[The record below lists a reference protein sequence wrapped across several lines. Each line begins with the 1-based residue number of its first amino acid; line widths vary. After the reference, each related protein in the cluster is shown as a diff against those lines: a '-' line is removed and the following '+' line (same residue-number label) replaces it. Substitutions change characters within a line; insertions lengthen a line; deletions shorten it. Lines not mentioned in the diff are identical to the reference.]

1 MLRGANSPA
10 NYLPVCLHFSV
21 LFVPIFAHWPF
32 LPILGLLFL
41 DEGRY
46 KQGHLFFPC
55 LLHRFIQKK
64 RKTPQH
70 VWGCCLCETMGF
82 CKRRDLVDLPNLRYD
97 LFASKNKHA
106 VVVLTLWFLEMGPG
120 PNTSHLTD
128 VSPPLKQGV
137 SAGKKHWVT
146 KRSRTF
152 FGALVKNKTQWGT
165 HICNP

>member
-1 MLRGANSPA
+1 MAPTPLGRAKAKNEKKSEV
-10 NYLPVCLHFSV
+10 NCLALVKAGISRATF
-21 LFVPIFAHWPF
+21 FFCF
-32 LPILGLLFL
+32 F
-41 DEGRY
+41 
-46 KQGHLFFPC
+46 FFPC
-55 LLHRFIQKK
+55 LLRRFIQKK

-70 VWGCCLCETMGF
+70 VWGCCSRETMGF

-137 SAGKKHWVT
+137 SAGEKHWVT
-146 KRSRTF
+146 NRSRTF
-152 FGALVKNKTQWGT
+152 FGCLL
-165 HICNP
+165 